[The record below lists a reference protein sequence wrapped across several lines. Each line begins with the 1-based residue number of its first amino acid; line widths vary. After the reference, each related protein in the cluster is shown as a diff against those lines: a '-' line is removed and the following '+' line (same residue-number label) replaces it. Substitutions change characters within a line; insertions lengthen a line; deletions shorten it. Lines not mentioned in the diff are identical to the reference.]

1 MTSCSCCRTESEPAN
16 PLLIEANALT
26 SRSTC
31 PLVIITPRGEFQDR
45 AVSPGTRLR
54 ILLRAR
60 QFLFSPRSIRP
71 HETASIPLPRSA
83 LRSSVTRSVFFYLF
97 SPRSD
102 PFLLS
107 ILYFT
112 SFLTFSFF
120 FFFNFS
126 TEIDLRGK
134 TKVIKKS
141 SFSFLSTF
149 FFLKKFHFHWDVDN
163 CSMKTLRRN

>member
-107 ILYFT
+107 ILHFT
-112 SFLTFSFF
+112 SFHFF
-120 FFFNFS
+120 FFF
-126 TEIDLRGK
+126 
-134 TKVIKKS
+134 
-141 SFSFLSTF
+141 FLIFPRRSTF
-149 FFLKKFHFHWDVDN
+149 EAKRKLLKKVPFHFYRPFFFWKNFTFIGMSIIVRW
-163 CSMKTLRRN
+163 KR

>member
-83 LRSSVTRSVFFYLF
+83 LRSSVTRLVFFYLF

-107 ILYFT
+107 ILHFT
-112 SFLTFSFF
+112 SFHFFFF

-149 FFLKKFHFHWDVDN
+149 FFFWKNFTFIGMSIIVRWK
-163 CSMKTLRRN
+163 R